1 MISREEFQKIR
12 QEQKVSEPQPEEPVK
27 QKDPP
32 PPPKPI
38 LVASHLN
45 PDAKPF
51 FIPSSGE
58 PAEARYF
65 SNNQLSIFSFAPI
78 VVSQDIDSFILD
90 YLG

>member
-58 PAEARYF
+58 PAEARF
-65 SNNQLSIFSFAPI
+65 GNFQIFTSKF
-78 VVSQDIDSFILD
+78 
-90 YLG
+90 YLNTDFR